1 MDPESFTQ
9 TDDQARQKFAS
20 ERSFVISANAQAV
33 ANQYRKDIAK
43 IPGAT
48 VAKIPIPIGPTN
60 GDILTTRLE
69 NGVMISKKARDSKN
83 FVAMMQF
90 IDWLY
95 YSDKGQLFAKWGVEG
110 TTYSGSVEDGS
121 FKLAK
126 DVDWAGLNPGAPKN
140 LQVDYGYSN
149 GVFAYGGSTKLLN
162 SQFPAEEQAFQKE
175 MNNRKVIPLPPP
187 HPLSSEEREQVTL
200 WESGLKDHMYSQS
213 LKFALG
219 QRSLS
224 EFDAFVTELKGK
236 NMTQYVDIVNKAAD
250 RYKKEHG

>member
-1 MDPESFTQ
+1 
-9 TDDQARQKFAS
+9 
-20 ERSFVISANAQAV
+20 
-33 ANQYRKDIAK
+33 
-43 IPGAT
+43 
-48 VAKIPIPIGPTN
+48 
-60 GDILTTRLE
+60 
-69 NGVMISKKARDSKN
+69 
-83 FVAMMQF
+83 MQF
-90 IDWLY
+90 VYLLW
-95 YSDKGQLFAKWGVEG
+95 YSYDGLMFAKWGVQG
-110 TTYSGSVEDGS
+110 TTYNGSVEDGT
-121 FKLAK
+121 FKLAP
-126 DVDWAGLNPGAPKN
+126 DVTWAGVNPSGSKN
-140 LQVDYGYSN
+140 LQVDYGYFN

-219 QRSLS
+219 QRPLS

-250 RYKKEHG
+250 RYKKDHG